1 MTLCY
6 CMATN
11 TFYKDVHLKS
21 DIPQNLKRPI
31 FNRVLEMYVIVE
43 YRYIHRMQTKFMD
56 VGYMYLEYFNVF
68 DKKCPVGFPKVQYHY
83 IKKKKMKKS

>member
-1 MTLCY
+1 MTLCYMY

-43 YRYIHRMQTKFMD
+43 YLYIHRMQT
-56 VGYMYLEYFNVF
+56 
-68 DKKCPVGFPKVQYHY
+68 KKCPVGFPKVQYHY
-83 IKKKKMKKS
+83 I

>member
-1 MTLCY
+1 
-6 CMATN
+6 
-11 TFYKDVHLKS
+11 
-21 DIPQNLKRPI
+21 
-31 FNRVLEMYVIVE
+31 MYVIVE

-83 IKKKKMKKS
+83 I